1 MIKEKIDPQS
11 MDIFENCLFTNL
23 AELEIRRTPISSLDV
38 PLLVIEIQWNLN
50 INRANDFK
58 VAKEILIKSVKNN

>member
-1 MIKEKIDPQS
+1 MIKEKIDAKS

-23 AELEIRRTPISSLDV
+23 AELEIRHTPISSLDV

-50 INRANDFK
+50 RNRANDFK
-58 VAKEILIKSVKNN
+58 VAKRILINSVKNN